1 MKNKLKTTSFW
12 LGLSG
17 ALVVLIGAISRLFG
31 VNISSAIVE
40 DIVLSICSILICLG
54 FVNKK
59 TDSGVEETKEE
70 LLEEINDELHKENKD
85 EDK

>member
-17 ALVVLIGAISRLFG
+17 ALVVLISAISRLFG

-40 DIVLSICSILICLG
+40 DIILSICSILICLG

-59 TDSGVEETKEE
+59 TDSGKEETKEE
-70 LLEEINDELHKENKD
+70 LLEEINDELHKDNKD
-85 EDK
+85 DNK